1 MTRRIHQRQYT
12 VHANGQRQFTPWH
25 LERVAREELQGFHP
39 RLLLMQLLLTPLP
52 LYAGSRLRAYALRMA
67 GFNVGH
73 GTVIWGMP
81 TITGTG
87 DITQRLSFGRECWI
101 NIGCVLELG
110 AAITIGDR
118 VGLGHETMILT
129 TTHDIGSAER
139 RVGPPQRLPVT
150 IGAGTWLCS
159 RSTILPGVTI
169 GAGAIVAA
177 GSVVNRDVPPHTLVA
192 GVPARAIK
200 TFDA

>member
-1 MTRRIHQRQYT
+1 MTRKIHQRQYT
-12 VHANGQRQFTPWH
+12 MHANGQRRFTSWN
-25 LERVAREELQGFHP
+25 LERVVREELQGFHL
-39 RLLLMQLLLTPLP
+39 RLLLMQLLLSPLP

-67 GFNVGH
+67 GFTVGH

-87 DITQRLSFGRECWI
+87 DITKRLSFGRECWV

-110 AAITIGDR
+110 ATITIGDR
-118 VGLGHETMILT
+118 VGLGHEVMILT
-129 TTHDIGSAER
+129 TTHDIGTADR
-139 RVGPPQRLPVT
+139 RVGTPRELPVT

-159 RSTILPGVTI
+159 RCTILPGVTI
-169 GAGAIVAA
+169 GSGAIVAA

-192 GVPARAIK
+192 GVPARVIK
-200 TFDA
+200 PLEP

>member
-1 MTRRIHQRQYT
+1 MTRKIDQPQHPIYAT
-12 VHANGQRQFTPWH
+12 AQRQFTPWH

-39 RLLLMQLLLTPLP
+39 RLLLMQWLLAPLP

-67 GFNVGH
+67 GFTVGH

-87 DITQRLSFGRECWI
+87 NITQRLSFGRECWI

-110 AAITIGDR
+110 ATITIGDR

-129 TTHDIGSAER
+129 TTHDIGGADR
-139 RVGPPQRLPVT
+139 RVGSPQRLPVT

-169 GAGAIVAA
+169 GSGAIVAA

-200 TFDA
+200 TLDA